1 MYANISIKDFK
12 RLKNIAKKTKSKV
25 KIENKFK
32 FFRSTI
38 ILILIILG
46 IYCISISKEKKE
58 YIDYTV
64 CEGDT
69 LWDIAKKTN
78 KRGCKRLYFWNKKYK

>member
-1 MYANISIKDFK
+1 MKIK
-12 RLKNIAKKTKSKV
+12 
-25 KIENKFK
+25 NKFK

-38 ILILIILG
+38 VLILIILG
-46 IYCISISKEKKE
+46 IFCISISKEKKE

-69 LWDIAKKTN
+69 LRDIAKKQTN
-78 KRGCKRLYFWNKKYK
+78 GDVRDYIFEIKNINNIEASELYEGQTIKLIKEEN

>member
-1 MYANISIKDFK
+1 MRIK
-12 RLKNIAKKTKSKV
+12 
-25 KIENKFK
+25 NKFK
-32 FFRSTI
+32 FIRSTI

-46 IYCISISKEKKE
+46 IFCISISKEKTE

-69 LWDIAKKTN
+69 LWDIAKKQTN
-78 KRGCKRLYFWNKKYK
+78 GDVRDYIFEIKDINNMKTSELFEGQRLKLIKEER